1 MFVRSRCR
9 CHGFAVQSALKTVN
23 SDKKMELIKKIFYK
37 ISKDDLG
44 FFAGAFSYF
53 MFFSTAAL
61 TLFLFLLFGEQVSFS
76 VLKYLSPD
84 YEALLKPVITS
95 LTISA
100 RWSWFLLIP
109 LAWGSTNVF
118 ASLEHAAT
126 VIAKRER
133 RSTVT
138 IRLLSFAF
146 ILILAFSV
154 WGYTVVG
161 LFLEHLPSWIYN
173 LLFYAVLFSG
183 FNVFLD
189 GHVNTKY
196 ALVVGTGQSVIWYV
210 VSKIV
215 NFYIKQVSTSIVF
228 KVASAIPVVLFW
240 YYVLAYVILLGW
252 ELLSLI
258 GSSQNKNSSAAHD
271 DKS

>member
-1 MFVRSRCR
+1 VLVRNRCR
-9 CHGFAVQSALKTVN
+9 CHGFAVQSALKAVN

-109 LAWGSTNVF
+109 LAWAAPMF
-118 ASLEHAAT
+118 SL
-126 VIAKRER
+126 RWNMLP
-133 RSTVT
+133 RS
-138 IRLLSFAF
+138 LLNEKG
-146 ILILAFSV
+146 V
-154 WGYTVVG
+154 
-161 LFLEHLPSWIYN
+161 P
-173 LLFYAVLFSG
+173 
-183 FNVFLD
+183 
-189 GHVNTKY
+189 
-196 ALVVGTGQSVIWYV
+196 
-210 VSKIV
+210 
-215 NFYIKQVSTSIVF
+215 
-228 KVASAIPVVLFW
+228 P
-240 YYVLAYVILLGW
+240 
-252 ELLSLI
+252 
-258 GSSQNKNSSAAHD
+258 
-271 DKS
+271 

>member
-1 MFVRSRCR
+1 MTKLLESVLNQVLQ
-9 CHGFAVQSALKTVN
+9 AQAA
-23 SDKKMELIKKIFYK
+23 EQIKAEPYERT
-37 ISKDDLG
+37 
-44 FFAGAFSYF
+44 
-53 MFFSTAAL
+53 STAAL

-138 IRLLSFAF
+138 IRLLSFALSSF
-146 ILILAFSV
+146 WRFPCGVIPWWAC
-154 WGYTVVG
+154 
-161 LFLEHLPSWIYN
+161 SWSIYHH
-173 LLFYAVLFSG
+173 G
-183 FNVFLD
+183 FTTFCFMQFCL
-189 GHVNTKY
+189 
-196 ALVVGTGQSVIWYV
+196 
-210 VSKIV
+210 
-215 NFYIKQVSTSIVF
+215 
-228 KVASAIPVVLFW
+228 VASMCFW
-240 YYVLAYVILLGW
+240 TAT
-252 ELLSLI
+252 
-258 GSSQNKNSSAAHD
+258 
-271 DKS
+271 

>member
-1 MFVRSRCR
+1 
-9 CHGFAVQSALKTVN
+9 
-23 SDKKMELIKKIFYK
+23 
-37 ISKDDLG
+37 
-44 FFAGAFSYF
+44 
-53 MFFSTAAL
+53 
-61 TLFLFLLFGEQVSFS
+61 

-126 VIAKRER
+126 IIAKRER

-138 IRLLSFAF
+138 IRLVSFAF

-196 ALVVGTGQSVIWYV
+196 ALVVGTGQSVIGTWLA
-210 VSKIV
+210 KLLI
-215 NFYIKQVSTSIVF
+215 ST
-228 KVASAIPVVLFW
+228 
-240 YYVLAYVILLGW
+240 
-252 ELLSLI
+252 
-258 GSSQNKNSSAAHD
+258 
-271 DKS
+271 

>member
-1 MFVRSRCR
+1 
-9 CHGFAVQSALKTVN
+9 
-23 SDKKMELIKKIFYK
+23 
-37 ISKDDLG
+37 
-44 FFAGAFSYF
+44 
-53 MFFSTAAL
+53 
-61 TLFLFLLFGEQVSFS
+61 
-76 VLKYLSPD
+76 
-84 YEALLKPVITS
+84 
-95 LTISA
+95 
-100 RWSWFLLIP
+100 
-109 LAWGSTNVF
+109 
-118 ASLEHAAT
+118 
-126 VIAKRER
+126 
-133 RSTVT
+133 
-138 IRLLSFAF
+138 
-146 ILILAFSV
+146 
-154 WGYTVVG
+154 
-161 LFLEHLPSWIYN
+161 
-173 LLFYAVLFSG
+173 
-183 FNVFLD
+183 VFLD

>member
-1 MFVRSRCR
+1 VFVRSRCR

-84 YEALLKPVITS
+84 YETLLKPVITS

-126 VIAKRER
+126 IIAKRER

-138 IRLLSFAF
+138 IRLVSFAF

-189 GHVNTKY
+189 GHVNTNMLWL
-196 ALVVGTGQSVIWYV
+196 LVLVSLSFGTWLAKLLI
-210 VSKIV
+210 
-215 NFYIKQVSTSIVF
+215 ST
-228 KVASAIPVVLFW
+228 
-240 YYVLAYVILLGW
+240 
-252 ELLSLI
+252 
-258 GSSQNKNSSAAHD
+258 
-271 DKS
+271 